1 MKKYLFLIFLF
12 VPFISFSQSEID
24 NDRVGT
30 IDNKSSLLFRPGSFD
45 TGNQLNSS
53 IFPFGN
59 RVLNHNMINTDQ
71 LFNNYLMGKMILN
84 DSTNFFRIQF
94 SPFNQGMVQR
104 GLSYYNN
111 IGISSLWMPID
122 NLFIEGGAFISLQK
136 TLYSGELLYG
146 ARGVLSYNL
155 TDILQLRLW
164 GQYISPSNNDP
175 LKEISGLYPKTSI
188 GGALITE
195 PAKNVKV
202 GAGVE
207 YQHNQ
212 RNQKWE
218 SRSGGKVTFGF

>member
-12 VPFISFSQSEID
+12 VPFILFSQSEID

-30 IDNKSSLLFRPGSFD
+30 IDNKFSLFRPGTFD
-45 TGNQLNSS
+45 ARNQLHTP
-53 IFPFGN
+53 IFPFEN
-59 RVLNHNMINTDQ
+59 RLSNQSMINTDL
-71 LFNNYLMGKMILN
+71 LFNNYLMNKMILN
-84 DSTNFFRIQF
+84 DSTNISRIQF
-94 SPFNQGMVQR
+94 SPFNQGMVQS
-104 GLSYYNN
+104 GLGYYNN

-122 NLFIEGGAFISLQK
+122 NLFLEVGTFISLQK
-136 TLYSGELLYG
+136 TFFSSEVLYG
-146 ARGVLSYNL
+146 VKGVLGYNL
-155 TDILQLRLW
+155 TDILQLQLW
-164 GQYISPSNNDP
+164 GQYISPSKIKDP

-188 GGALITE
+188 GGALIAE

-207 YQHNQ
+207 YQHNR